1 MATKMYPVVSICDG
15 QPTFEVEL
23 SLILAE
29 CEQGGAIKVLSPTEF
44 HTDRQ
49 RRWYRGICL
58 KGLSDWNGDTVE
70 EWDARL
76 KALCGAGLLK
86 KEVVPFS
93 NGMTIQRL
101 TIVGVGKK
109 NMTAFIE
116 NILSKAIEMEWC
128 VTPPDES
135 LRS

>member
-1 MATKMYPVVSICDG
+1 MLTYQVKSIIDG
-15 QPTFEVEL
+15 EPAFEVEL
-23 SLILAE
+23 SLILSE
-29 CEQGGAIKVLSPTEF
+29 CEPGGAIKVLSPTEF

-86 KEVVPFS
+86 RENIPFS

-101 TIVGVGKK
+101 SIAGVGKK

-116 NILSKAIEMEWC
+116 NILSKSIEMDWP
-128 VTPPDES
+128 VPPPDPE